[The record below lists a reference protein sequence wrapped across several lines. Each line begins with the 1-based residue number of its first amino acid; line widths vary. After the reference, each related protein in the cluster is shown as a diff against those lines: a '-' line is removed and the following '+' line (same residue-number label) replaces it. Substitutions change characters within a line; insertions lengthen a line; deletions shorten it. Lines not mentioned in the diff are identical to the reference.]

1 MKEIW
6 KDIKGY
12 EGLYQI
18 SNLGNVKSLER
29 YKQNHGVTQLVGEK
43 IKSTRLLSSG
53 YLVTDLYKDNK
64 SKTAKIHRLVAE
76 TFIPN
81 PNSKETVNHID
92 GNKLNNRVDNL
103 EWATH
108 REQNEHFYK
117 TGLKSKESINKTI
130 QSMIKST
137 SKQVQCLNTNKVYSS
152 IHEASKDTKIS
163 NTLISRCCKGKCK
176 SAGKNI
182 NGEPLKWVYL

>member
-108 REQNEHFYK
+108 REQNDHFYK
-117 TGLKSKESINKTI
+117 IGLKSKESINKAI

-137 SKQVQCLNTNKVYSS
+137 SKQVQCLTTNKIYNS
-152 IHEASKDTKIS
+152 INEASKDVNIS
-163 NTLISRCCKGKCK
+163 SSIISRCCKGKCK

-182 NGEPLKWVYL
+182 NGEPLRWVYL